1 MKTVWVNAM
10 VGAGLLGLV
19 ACGESVE
26 TGEPSVSTVEVPA
39 EGEECPAFR
48 LPEISA
54 EASAVAQRVG
64 VYRSH
69 SAESVSEL
77 LAQIERTSTSVETRR
92 TGLLAQAR
100 SQRAR
105 ATRCAD
111 RFGLEGRNYH
121 LRGAEQSEAQAQEC
135 RAVLSELARISERLS
150 GGHESHPGPS
160 VLNSS
165 DR

>member
-1 MKTVWVNAM
+1 MKTVSAKLLAM
-10 VGAGLLGLV
+10 AGLLGLV
-19 ACGESVE
+19 ACGGEE
-26 TGEPSVSTVEVPA
+26 QPREPSLSTSEAPA
-39 EGEECPAFR
+39 EAEDCPASQ
-48 LPEISA
+48 LPEIAA
-54 EASAVAQRVG
+54 EVSAVAQRVG

-69 SAESVSEL
+69 SAESVGEL
-77 LAQIERTSTSVETRR
+77 RAQIERTSTSVETRR

-111 RFGLEGRNYH
+111 RFGLEGRDYH